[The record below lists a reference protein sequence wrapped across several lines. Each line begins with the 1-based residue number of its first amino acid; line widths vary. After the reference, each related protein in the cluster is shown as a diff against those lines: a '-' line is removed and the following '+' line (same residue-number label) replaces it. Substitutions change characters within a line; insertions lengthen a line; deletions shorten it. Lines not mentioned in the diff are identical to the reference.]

1 VVVEQEEIPD
11 ILEALEVALLE
22 LIHLRVLEQ
31 LDRVT
36 TGLLVIMGHMVALLV
51 IAEEVVVQ
59 GLLAVLRIT

>member
-36 TGLLVIMGHMVALLV
+36 TGLLVITEYMVALLV
-51 IAEEVVVQ
+51 IVVEVVVQ
-59 GLLAVLRIT
+59 ELLVVLRTM